1 MELNQ
6 LKSFLTIARER
17 NLTRAADKLHLSQS
31 ALSTQL
37 KQLEEELGVAL
48 FRRTARGMELSE
60 HGSELQSL
68 AEETLESAR
77 RLRRRAMQLQ
87 QGVGETLVIGL
98 NASPAFLRVG
108 AVNRRLSLLH
118 GDLNLIYRSSETL
131 RTSELLRHGH
141 LDLAF
146 FYGNSADA
154 DIRHLL
160 LSWVRICVAIPRGL
174 AADPTALGWEQ
185 LAALPWIWVANDS
198 PLYAALLDKLERLR
212 LQPNQAVTAADE
224 FIVGELVRDGQGVA
238 IMREDEA
245 RPLAESGDVNIW
257 EHGWMTLPL
266 SLAWLEKNDGKKKIR
281 AARDAIRHIWQ
292 SDRDDTASTPI
303 HL

>member
-6 LKSFLTIARER
+6 LKSFLAIARER

-37 KQLEEELGVAL
+37 KQLETELGVSL

-60 HGSELQSL
+60 QGTELL
-68 AEETLESAR
+68 AHAEEVLESAR
-77 RLRRRAMQLQ
+77 RLRRRAMQLH
-87 QGVGETLVIGL
+87 QGVGETLTIGL
-98 NASPAFLRVG
+98 NAAPDFLRVG
-108 AVNRRLSLLH
+108 ALNRRLSVLH
-118 GDLNLIYRSSETL
+118 GDLNVVYHTSETL
-131 RTSELLRHGH
+131 RTAELLRQGR

-146 FYGNSADA
+146 FYGNVVDA

-160 LSWVRICVAIPRGL
+160 LSWVRICVVIPH
-174 AADPTALGWEQ
+174 DLGTKNAPLTWED
-185 LAALPWIWVANDS
+185 LAALPWIWVSNDS

-224 FIVGELVRDGQGVA
+224 FIVRELVRDGQGVA
-238 IMREDEA
+238 VMREDEA
-245 RPLAESGDVNIW
+245 RPLADQGELIIW
-257 EHGWMTLPL
+257 NDGWMTLPL
-266 SLAWLEKNDGKKKIR
+266 SLAWLEKNDAKKKIR
-281 AARDAIRHIWQ
+281 AAREAIRHIWQ
-292 SDRDDTASTPI
+292 SDLEGAGATPI

>member
-1 MELNQ
+1 MDLNQ

-37 KQLEEELGVAL
+37 KQLEGELGVSL

-60 HGSELQSL
+60 YGSELLGL
-68 AEETLESAR
+68 AEEVLDAAR
-77 RLRRRAMQLQ
+77 RLRRRAMELH
-87 QGVGETLVIGL
+87 QGVGESLNIGL
-98 NASPAFLRVG
+98 NAAPAFLRVG
-108 AVNRRLSLLH
+108 AINRRLSLLH
-118 GDLNLIYRSSETL
+118 SDLNVIYHTSETL
-131 RTSELLRHGH
+131 RTGELLRQGR

-146 FYGNSADA
+146 FYGNTTDA
-154 DIRHLL
+154 DIRHVL
-160 LSWVRICVAIPRGL
+160 LSWVRICVVIPRSLAPDGAGL
-174 AADPTALGWEQ
+174 LWEN

-212 LQPNQAVTAADE
+212 LQPNQTVTAADE
-224 FIVGELVRDGQGVA
+224 FIVRELVRDGQGVA
-238 IMREDEA
+238 VMREDEA
-245 RPLAESGDVNIW
+245 RPLAAQGEAVIW
-257 EHGWMTLPL
+257 DQGWMTLPL
-266 SLAWLEKNDGKKKIR
+266 SLAWLEKNDAKKKIR

-292 SDRDDTASTPI
+292 SEAENGETTPI

>member
-17 NLTRAADKLHLSQS
+17 NLTRAADQLNLSQS

-37 KQLEEELGVAL
+37 KQLEGELGVSL

-60 HGSELQSL
+60 HGGELLPL
-68 AEETLESAR
+68 AEEVLDSAR
-77 RLRRRAMQLQ
+77 RLRRRAMELH
-87 QGVGETLVIGL
+87 QGVGESLSIGL
-98 NASPAFLRVG
+98 NAAPDFLRVS
-108 AVNRRLSLLH
+108 AINRRLSLLH
-118 GDLNLIYRSSETL
+118 GDLNVIYHGSETL
-131 RTSELLRHGH
+131 RTAELLRQGR

-160 LSWVRICVAIPRGL
+160 LAWIRICVVIPRRL
-174 AADPTALGWEQ
+174 APDETTLTWEDV
-185 LAALPWIWVANDS
+185 AALPWIWVANDS
-198 PLYAALLDKLERLR
+198 PLYAALLDKFERLR

-224 FIVGELVRDGQGVA
+224 FIVRALFLDGQGVA
-238 IMREDEA
+238 VMREDEA
-245 RPLAESGDVNIW
+245 RPLAAEGRARIW
-257 EHGWMTLPL
+257 EQGWMTLPL
-266 SLAWLEKNDGKKKIR
+266 SLAWLGTNDGKKKIR
-281 AARDAIRHIWQ
+281 AGREVIRHIWQ
-292 SDRDDTASTPI
+292 SDLEGAGETPI

>member
-17 NLTRAADKLHLSQS
+17 NLTRAADQLNLSQS

-37 KQLEEELGVAL
+37 KQLEGELGVSL

-60 HGSELQSL
+60 HGGELLPL
-68 AEETLESAR
+68 AEEVLDMAR
-77 RLRRRAMQLQ
+77 RLRRRAMELH
-87 QGVGETLVIGL
+87 QGVGESLCIGL
-98 NASPAFLRVG
+98 NTAPDFLRVS
-108 AVNRRLSLLH
+108 AINRRLSLLH
-118 GDLNLIYRSSETL
+118 ADLNVVYHTSETL
-131 RTSELLRHGH
+131 RTADLLRQGR

-146 FYGNSADA
+146 FYGNAADA

-160 LSWVRICVAIPRGL
+160 LAWIRICVVIPRRL
-174 AADPTALGWEQ
+174 APEGATLTWENV
-185 LAALPWIWVANDS
+185 AALPWIWVANDS

-224 FIVGELVRDGQGVA
+224 FIVRALFLDGQGVA
-238 IMREDEA
+238 VMREDEA
-245 RPLAESGDVNIW
+245 RPLAAEGQARIW
-257 EHGWMTLPL
+257 EQGWMTLPL

-281 AARDAIRHIWQ
+281 AGREVIRHIWQ
-292 SDRDDTASTPI
+292 SELQDAGDTPI

>member
-37 KQLEEELGVAL
+37 KQLEEELGVQL

-60 HGSELQSL
+60 HGSELQIL

-87 QGVGETLVIGL
+87 QGVGESLVIGL
-98 NASPAFLRVG
+98 NASPAFLRIGV
-108 AVNRRLSLLH
+108 VNRRLSLLH

-131 RTSELLRHGH
+131 HTSELLRHGH

-160 LSWVRICVAIPRGL
+160 LSWVRICVVIPRGL
-174 AADPTALGWEQ
+174 AAASSALGWEE

-224 FIVGELVRDGQGVA
+224 FIVSELVRDGQGVA

-245 RPLAESGDVNIW
+245 RPLADRGDVTIW

-266 SLAWLEKNDGKKKIR
+266 SLGWMEKNDGKKKIR
-281 AARDAIRHIWQ
+281 AARDAIRHIWL